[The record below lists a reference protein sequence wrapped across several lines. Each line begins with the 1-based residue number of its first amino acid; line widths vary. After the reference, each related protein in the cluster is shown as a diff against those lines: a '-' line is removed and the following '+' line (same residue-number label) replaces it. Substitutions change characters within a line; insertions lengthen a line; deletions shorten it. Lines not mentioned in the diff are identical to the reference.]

1 MRKSILLGSVAALLV
16 SASSLAENIH
26 FPEEFVPLQ
35 VGERVIE
42 SSIFSRV
49 DDVELAPGT
58 YQLKLKYTDLY
69 DLGYDDHE
77 VMPRQPEWCVG

>member
-1 MRKSILLGSVAALLV
+1 MRKSILLSSVAALLV

-35 VGERVIE
+35 VGERIIE

-58 YQLKLKYTDLY
+58 YQLKLK
-69 DLGYDDHE
+69 
-77 VMPRQPEWCVG
+77 